1 MLLGMAF
8 TMSVPMAAWMRY
20 RGHGWAP
27 VWEMTA
33 SMFVPSFAAIG
44 LLWAGTV
51 EGADAL
57 LLIQHIG
64 MFPSMLAVM
73 LFRLAEYTGHGRV
86 HGRARAR
93 RALERHPSAEGI
105 KTIGEGAQASATAL
119 RGAADTVVGDRDLGP
134 VLTTAHRHP
143 RCARVRVLG
152 HVRERLGRDEV
163 EGSLMRRR
171 EAVVERRIDHRG
183 HRRASGEFLEGGA

>member
-1 MLLGMAF
+1 MQTIRNSRTTHFARHYVEMVLAMFLGMFVLGAPLAAILGFAGVDVSSWQTDARELMLLGMAF

-51 EGADAL
+51 GDTDAL
-57 LLIQHIG
+57 LYIQHIG

-73 LFRLAEYTGHGRV
+73 LLRLDEYTGHAA
-86 HGRARAR
+86 HARA
-93 RALERHPSAEGI
+93 
-105 KTIGEGAQASATAL
+105 
-119 RGAADTVVGDRDLGP
+119 
-134 VLTTAHRHP
+134 
-143 RCARVRVLG
+143 
-152 HVRERLGRDEV
+152 
-163 EGSLMRRR
+163 
-171 EAVVERRIDHRG
+171 
-183 HRRASGEFLEGGA
+183 

>member
-64 MFPSMLAVM
+64 MFPSMLAVV
-73 LFRLAEYTGHGRV
+73 LFRLAEYTGHGG
-86 HGRARAR
+86 HA
-93 RALERHPSAEGI
+93 H
-105 KTIGEGAQASATAL
+105 ATA
-119 RGAADTVVGDRDLGP
+119 
-134 VLTTAHRHP
+134 
-143 RCARVRVLG
+143 
-152 HVRERLGRDEV
+152 
-163 EGSLMRRR
+163 
-171 EAVVERRIDHRG
+171 
-183 HRRASGEFLEGGA
+183 